1 MKNSDIRLLREDREW
16 ATKLGIIIH
25 PAVSINNITYR
36 GDINGYDVFRAVCA
50 GFSEQPS
57 ICKGDNVFDVVNL
70 GDDGFINTH
79 KRNFAKVYHIVGAI
93 TLVLFLNCFAL
104 YIYRKYQ
111 KKKMNEELQL
121 QVNSAVS

>member
-1 MKNSDIRLLREDREW
+1 MKEDREW
-16 ATKLGIIIH
+16 ANRLGIVIH

-36 GDINGYDVFRAVCA
+36 GDINGYDVFKAICA
-50 GFSEQPS
+50 GFEKEPKV
-57 ICKGDNVFDVVNL
+57 CKGDNVFDIVES
-70 GDDGFINTH
+70 GEDGFIGSH

-93 TLVLFLNCFAL
+93 TLVLLLNCSAL

-111 KKKMNEELQL
+111 KKKMNEELQM